1 VDRESNRALIASI
14 LYYYMDY
21 NQREIA
27 ERMNVSTMT
36 VSRLLE
42 NARESGIVE
51 FKINTPISSVFLR
64 GAKTR

>member
-1 VDRESNRALIASI
+1 
-14 LYYYMDY
+14 MDY